1 MALPNAPQES
11 SNNSID
17 KGVYLSQGRVLTV
30 VDKSTHPAFPAREK
44 TLVNKKDKNGNQ
56 RQAPVDM
63 LLEINYLDE
72 GGEERSMKLFGDYEK
87 DFVSGNIKNWK
98 SKGNRVS
105 EFIFLLLTEDEISAG
120 VNADWSMNEKLFK
133 AMEGKL
139 FKEVRYAKGIYQK
152 EGENKLSTTT
162 WRFFS
167 FDTDINAIIEEWE
180 KAKRLL
186 KNYKPDAVDVVSPQ
200 SSSDGN
206 AAFNEAF
213 PFGANTDADP
223 I

>member
-11 SNNSID
+11 TNNSID
-17 KGVYLSQGRVLTV
+17 KGVYLSQGRVLSV
-30 VDKSTHPAFPAREK
+30 IDKSTHPAFPAREK
-44 TLVNKKDKNGNQ
+44 TLVNKKDKNGNS
-56 RQAPVDM
+56 RPAPVDL
-63 LLEINYLDE
+63 LLEVNYLDDS
-72 GGEERSMKLFGDYEK
+72 GEERSMKLFGDYEK

-120 VNADWSMNEKLFK
+120 VNADWSMNDKLFK

-139 FKEVRYAKGIYQK
+139 FKEIRYAKGIYQK
-152 EGENKLSTTT
+152 DGENKVSTTT

-180 KAKRLL
+180 KAKRLI

-200 SSSDGN
+200 SDGN

-213 PFGANTDADP
+213 PFGANVDADP

>member
-17 KGVYLSQGRVLTV
+17 KGVYLSQGRILSV

-56 RQAPVDM
+56 RQVPVDL
-63 LLEINYLDE
+63 LLEVNYLDE
-72 GGEERSMKLFGDYEK
+72 SGEERSMLLFGDYEK
-87 DFVSGNIKNWK
+87 DFISGNIKNWK

-105 EFIFLLLTEDEISAG
+105 EFIFLVLTTDEINAG
-120 VNADWSMNEKLFK
+120 VNPDFSMNEKLFK

-139 FKEVRYAKGIYQK
+139 FKEIRYVKGIYQK
-152 EGENKLSTTT
+152 DGQNKLSTTT

-167 FDTDINAIIEEWE
+167 FDTDVNAIIEEWE

-186 KNYKPDAVDVVSPQ
+186 KNYKPDAVDVVSPSKEQ
-200 SSSDGN
+200 NN
-206 AAFNEAF
+206 AAFDEAF
-213 PFGANTDADP
+213 PYGANVDVDP

>member
-1 MALPNAPQES
+1 MHHKNHQIIQ
-11 SNNSID
+11 SI
-17 KGVYLSQGRVLTV
+17 KRYIYLKVEYFLQQINQ
-30 VDKSTHPAFPAREK
+30 HIPAFPAREK

-63 LLEINYLDE
+63 LLEINYVDE

-139 FKEVRYAKGIYQK
+139 FKEVKYAKGIYQK

-167 FDTDINAIIEEWE
+167 FDTDVNAIIEEWE

-200 SSSDGN
+200 SDGN